1 MNKNGTQGKWDKNHI
16 EKKSQVLYTRLLQIS
31 SMSAFF
37 PINCAFVLIVFVAR
51 FGRIVLFVVPSRMY
65 FMLDTYILNIFP
77 FHFVFFSL
85 FFSILLVI
93 VFSVFRAVRR
103 DNLRVFFVSP
113 ALSVLLLLFFHR
125 RSGATRYKLQLKNN
139 STKLADNTITP
150 NILGAS
156 SFLHKQKFTPWIYRE
171 RSATTRTQSKH
182 QTQKCDYKNW

>member
-1 MNKNGTQGKWDKNHI
+1 MWLAL
-16 EKKSQVLYTRLLQIS
+16 V
-31 SMSAFF
+31 AF
-37 PINCAFVLIVFVAR
+37 
-51 FGRIVLFVVPSRMY
+51 VLFVVPSRIY

-77 FHFVFFSL
+77 FHFVLFSL

-103 DNLRVFFVSP
+103 DNLRVFFLP

-139 STKLADNTITP
+139 STKLADDTITP

-171 RSATTRTQSKH
+171 RGAQQRE
-182 QTQKCDYKNW
+182 QKNKTSNTKMRL